1 MYVASALELFTKIG
15 ISWLLRYAHVVVGI
29 AWIGLLYYFNFV
41 QAQAFA
47 KMEAP
52 HRNGAIDQLVPR
64 ALWYFRWAAAATAV
78 TGILLYGINQNLKQY
93 EGGNTNHSILTGML
107 IGLIML
113 TNVWMFIW
121 PNQRIVIA
129 NARGLL
135 AGKEAD
141 PAAATAGR
149 RALLAS
155 RTNTFLSITMLMFM
169 TGTQHFFGSP
179 HFDANG
185 GKVAIYWIITIVV
198 LAAIEANAL
207 GYVQGLQG
215 PGTKLL
221 ENYKLVIEAAVGL
234 SVVFYLL
241 WEIILRA

>member
-1 MYVASALELFTKIG
+1 MYLASALELFTKPG
-15 ISWLLRYAHVVVGI
+15 FSWLFRSAHVVFGV

-41 QAQAFA
+41 QVPAFA

-78 TGILLYGINQNLKQY
+78 TGIGLYGLQQSLHAY
-93 EGGNTNHSILTGML
+93 DGGNTNHSILTGML

-113 TNVWMFIW
+113 TNVWMYIW

-141 PAAATAGR
+141 PNVAAAGR
-149 RALLAS
+149 KALLPS
-155 RTNTFLSITMLMFM
+155 RTNALLSFPMLMIM
-169 TGTQHFFGSP
+169 TGTAHFFGSG

-185 GKVAIYWIITIVV
+185 GKVVIYWILV
-198 LAAIEANAL
+198 LAILGAIEANAL
-207 GYVQGLQG
+207 GFVGGTQG

-221 ENYKLVIEAAVGL
+221 EDYKNVFYGGVGL
-234 SVVFYLL
+234 SVLFYLL